1 MQEKLPNKNI
11 ITAILIA
18 ISFKILSGLFLYV
31 IGFTIFFFYIAIEQ
45 RRDPAPRSRSREKLN
60 FTSKK
65 NAAVANCQLTPGRSN
80 TPQKFYRVVE
90 LRQSV
95 CSHRCRDATQSKSV
109 VIPINL
115 LKLAFGG

>member
-31 IGFTIFFFYIAIEQ
+31 IGFTIFLFYMAIEQ
-45 RRDPAPRSRSREKLN
+45 PRDPAPRSRSREKLN

-65 NAAVANCQLTPGRSN
+65 KAAVANCQLTP
-80 TPQKFYRVVE
+80 
-90 LRQSV
+90 RQI
-95 CSHRCRDATQSKSV
+95 K
-109 VIPINL
+109 
-115 LKLAFGG
+115 